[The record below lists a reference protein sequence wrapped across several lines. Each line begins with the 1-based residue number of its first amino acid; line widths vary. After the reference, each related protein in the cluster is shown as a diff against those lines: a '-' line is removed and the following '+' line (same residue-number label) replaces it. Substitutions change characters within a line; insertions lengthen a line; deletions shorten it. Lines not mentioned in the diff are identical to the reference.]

1 MFKFLRTVAEALGR
15 AGLKVMT
22 NGVRADWLF
31 CGRGFKASWREM
43 LRTRFSSLFRRQR
56 LYSRNSRKF
65 ISSQQRLLKKWSVE
79 QMRRKRRVRLN
90 GMVRLVWAGWQEL
103 FRRY

>member
-31 CGRGFKASWREM
+31 CGYGFKTSWREM
-43 LRTRFSSLFRRQR
+43 LWFISLFRRRR
-56 LYSRNSRKF
+56 LYPRNARKF
-65 ISSQQRLLKKWSVE
+65 ISSQQCLLKKWSVE
-79 QMRRKRRVRLN
+79 QMRCKCKERLN
-90 GMVRLVWAGWQEL
+90 GMVCLVWAGWQEL